1 MNRNR
6 FYACVFVALGFAGL
20 SNCPLYGQLP
30 GAPANSGPD
39 LSQIKAALVGL
50 DASGNEKQV
59 SLERGPLA
67 VEGAETGKAMVVGTL
82 TAGLFGSAAYNFS
95 APGKS
100 SDSVAPASL
109 KAICFHGY
117 SQKQHGPLGTLTLV
131 KLIEDG
137 DKRTL
142 RIKGDKIDSKH
153 TKNTSD
159 HVKLEKVDD
168 CWKMLVLQP
177 LEAGHY
183 AVILYPKGGT
193 PTDYWDFDVK

>member
-6 FYACVFVALGFAGL
+6 FYACLFVALGFASLSGL
-20 SNCPLYGQLP
+20 PLQAQFP

-39 LSQIKAALVGL
+39 LGLIKPVIVGV

-59 SLERGPLA
+59 SLERGSLA
-67 VEGAETGKAMVVGTL
+67 LEGAETGKAMVVGTL
-82 TAGLFGSAAYNFS
+82 TGGLFGSAAYNFS
-95 APGKS
+95 VPGKS
-100 SDSVAPASL
+100 SDAVAPTTM
-109 KAICFHGY
+109 KAICFNGY
-117 SQKQHGPLGTLTLV
+117 SQKQHAPFGTLTLV
-131 KLIEDG
+131 KLVEDG

-153 TKNTSD
+153 TKNVSD

-168 CWKMLVLQP
+168 CWKMLFSQP

-183 AVILYPKGGT
+183 AVIIYPKGGT
-193 PTDYWDFDVK
+193 PSEYWDFDVK

>member
-6 FYACVFVALGFAGL
+6 FYACALLTLCLIGLGHSRLFA
-20 SNCPLYGQLP
+20 QLP

-39 LSQIKAALVGL
+39 LSQINPVLVGV

-67 VEGAETGKAMVVGTL
+67 IEGAETGKAVVVGTL
-82 TAGLFGSAAYNFS
+82 TGGMFGSVAYNFS
-95 APGKS
+95 VPGKN
-100 SDSVAPASL
+100 SDSVAPGSL

-117 SQKQHGPLGTLTLV
+117 SQKQHAPFGTLTLV

-142 RIKGDKIDSKH
+142 KIKGDKIDSKH
-153 TKNTSD
+153 TKNASER
-159 HVKLEKVDD
+159 VKLEKVDD
-168 CWKMLVLQP
+168 CWKMLVVQP

-183 AVILYPKGGT
+183 AVIIYPKGGT
-193 PTDYWDFDVK
+193 PSDYWDFDVK

>member
-6 FYACVFVALGFAGL
+6 FYTCVFVAMGIAGL
-20 SNCPLYGQLP
+20 GTSALNAQLP
-30 GAPANSGPD
+30 GAPASSGPD
-39 LSQIKAALVGL
+39 LSQIKPVLVGV

-67 VEGAETGKAMVVGTL
+67 VEGAETGKAMVVGTM
-82 TAGLFGSAAYNFS
+82 TGGLFGSVAYNFS
-95 APGKS
+95 VPGKS
-100 SDSVAPASL
+100 SDAIAPTTM
-109 KAICFHGY
+109 KVICFNGY
-117 SQKQHGPLGTLTLV
+117 SQKQHGPFGTLTLV
-131 KLIEDG
+131 KLVEDG

-142 RIKGDKIDSKH
+142 RIKGEKIDPKH

-168 CWKMLVLQP
+168 CWKMLFVQP

-183 AVILYPKGGT
+183 AVIIYPKGGT
-193 PTDYWDFDVK
+193 PSDYWDFDVK